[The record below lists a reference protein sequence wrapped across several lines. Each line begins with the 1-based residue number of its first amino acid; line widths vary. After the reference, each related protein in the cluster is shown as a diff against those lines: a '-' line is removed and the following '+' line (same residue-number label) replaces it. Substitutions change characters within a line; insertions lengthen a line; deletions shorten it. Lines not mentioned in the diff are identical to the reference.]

1 MRLLAFAIAAF
12 ALPAAAQTSSPDM
25 ERGAESVRSH
35 EHYRE
40 TMIPTYMSDYGQL
53 SRYRDTNSA
62 LGDPQTGE
70 RRVIFFGDSITDAW
84 HLDQYFPGKN
94 YINRGISGQTTSQM
108 LVRFRQDVIDLQP
121 AVVVILAGTNDI
133 AGNTGP
139 ISIPDIEAN
148 YASLVEMARAQNFFA
163 KRPPEKIL
171 ALNAWLKSYC
181 ATNSLTY
188 LDYFSAL
195 VDDRGLLKKDLAA
208 DGLHPSD
215 AGYRI
220 MTPLAESAIQQALAQ
235 R

>member
-25 ERGAESVRSH
+25 ERGAESVRSQDH
-35 EHYRE
+35 DRE

-53 SRYRDTNSA
+53 SRYRDANSA

-70 RRVIFFGDSITDAW
+70 R
-84 HLDQYFPGKN
+84 
-94 YINRGISGQTTSQM
+94 RGISGQTTSQM
-108 LVRFRQDVIDLQP
+108 LVRFRQDVVDLQP

-148 YASLVEMARAQNFFA
+148 YASLVEMARAHQIHVVFSSVMPVHNYTPQAQNFFA

-208 DGLHPSD
+208 DGLHPND